1 MQGLRALHAAQL
13 IMCHSGVR
21 IMPTLS
27 MEMQLRISPVSTKS
41 SPDHLSA
48 DDAIRETVGA
58 LGHGR
63 GRGARQFPPDRLKLQ

>member
-1 MQGLRALHAAQL
+1 
-13 IMCHSGVR
+13 
-21 IMPTLS
+21 MPTLS

-58 LGHGR
+58 LGAVAPNNFRLTVLNCNRLWSYSGHLHDGFHGF
-63 GRGARQFPPDRLKLQ
+63 AHFLASQS